1 MSFRFVGSVGN
12 IIVKCKD
19 LRVIQ
24 LDIPGMDEC
33 LNIASSIE
41 VKAPGQ
47 GIELLIIT
55 FFIGYREILCILTNI
70 VSYVCSLSQ
79 GSVHT

>member
-1 MSFRFVGSVGN
+1 MNDFFLRFVGSLGS

-19 LRVIQ
+19 LRIIK

-41 VKAPGQ
+41 VKIRLATSKISPCA
-47 GIELLIIT
+47 
-55 FFIGYREILCILTNI
+55 FY
-70 VSYVCSLSQ
+70 
-79 GSVHT
+79 H